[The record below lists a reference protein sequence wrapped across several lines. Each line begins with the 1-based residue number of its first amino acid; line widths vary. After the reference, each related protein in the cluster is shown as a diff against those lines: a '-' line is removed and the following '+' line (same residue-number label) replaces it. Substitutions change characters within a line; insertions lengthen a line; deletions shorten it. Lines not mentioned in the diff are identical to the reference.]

1 MTQPWREKAQI
12 AVFGDDF
19 GAGQFVFE
27 EFFQRVCRRT
37 DGSIVILAV
46 FGARRR
52 LDEKQKHVRIAILGF
67 LAGIFWLQQQ
77 AELPPTWWWTLALA
91 PLAIVWLFRH
101 RGGPVV
107 QIGRYFLVLVAAVSL
122 GAAWATWRA
131 EIRLA
136 EELPREWEG
145 RDVELVG
152 VVASLP
158 RDIGNGRRFEFD
170 VENVMTPDAV
180 IPSRVSLSWY
190 AEVDRKTGE
199 VAASPLVVPGERWRL
214 TVRLRRPHGTLNPH
228 GFDFEAWALERNIR
242 ATGYIRAKAVN
253 QRETAQVRGFMYRV
267 DRMRMSI
274 RDQMLA
280 ALKDDPY
287 RGVLVALAIG
297 EQSAIPPEQ
306 WKVFWRTGTGHLMSI
321 SGLHITM
328 VASLIYWLAFRL
340 WARRPSLALRLPAQR
355 AAALA
360 GALAALGYA
369 LIAGFSVPTQRT
381 FFMLAAIA
389 IALWLGRGISASRI
403 LAWALLAVLLV
414 DPWAV
419 LAPGF
424 WLSFGAVAMIFY
436 VSTKRTGKPGAISA
450 AVKTQIAVTLGL
462 LPMTLALFQE
472 VSLISPIANA
482 FAIPLVSLVVV
493 PITLAGALLG
503 EFMPADIFLQ
513 IAHLAMQPCYAA
525 LAWLAE
531 LPGAVWQSHAPPLWV
546 AALALIGVMW
556 LLAPRGVPGRAAGLV
571 MAMPL
576 FIVLPVGPKPGEVW
590 LHLLDVGQGLAAV
603 IRTSQHSMVYDTGPK
618 WNPDADSGNRIVVP
632 FLRGEGIRTLDALV
646 ITHADEDHSGGAKS
660 VIDARQPKWVMT
672 SMDAESES
680 LRGAN
685 EVMKCEVGDAWRWDD
700 VVFEILH
707 PATEA
712 YETAGVKT
720 NNLGCTLKITAP
732 GGSIL
737 LTADIEKLAEQQL
750 LTRYRD
756 APDELKAD
764 VMLIP
769 HHGSRTSSTPELL
782 DAVAPKLA
790 LVPVGYRSRFRH
802 PNQEVMQRYAERG
815 IATLRTDY
823 LGAITV
829 KLVPDRKPV
838 ATGYRESMRRYWLD
852 PPLRQ
857 RPAAD
862 P

>member
-1 MTQPWREKAQI
+1 M
-12 AVFGDDF
+12 
-19 GAGQFVFE
+19 
-27 EFFQRVCRRT
+27 
-37 DGSIVILAV
+37 
-46 FGARRR
+46 
-52 LDEKQKHVRIAILGF
+52 RIAILGF

-77 AELPPTWWWTLALA
+77 AALPPIWWWTL
-91 PLAIVWLFRH
+91 PLMAFAVLWLFRQTS
-101 RGGPVV
+101 GAVV
-107 QIGRYFLVLVAAVSL
+107 HLLRFLVIVTSFAAL
-122 GAAWATWRA
+122 GVAWATWRA
-131 EIRLA
+131 DIRLA
-136 EELPREWEG
+136 QELPREWEG

-158 RDIGNGRRFEFD
+158 RAAERGTRFEFD
-170 VENVMTPDAV
+170 IEQVATAGAV
-180 IPSRVSLSWY
+180 IPRRVSLSWY
-190 AEVDRKTGE
+190 AETNRKTE
-199 VAASPLVVPGERWRL
+199 EITPPPLVVPGERWRF
-214 TVRLRRPHGTLNPH
+214 TVRLRRPHGTQNPH

-242 ATGYIRAKAVN
+242 ATGYIRPKGVN
-253 QRETAQVRGFMYRV
+253 QREAAQVRGFMYRI

-274 RDQMLA
+274 RDQMLE
-280 ALKDDPY
+280 ALKDQPY

-328 VASLIYWLAFRL
+328 VASLIYWLAFRF
-340 WARRPSLALRLPAQR
+340 WARVPSLALRLPAQR

-360 GALAALGYA
+360 GALAALSYA

-389 IALWLGRGISASRI
+389 MALWFGRGMTGSRI
-403 LAWALLAVLLV
+403 LSWALLAVLLL

-436 VSTKRTGKPGAISA
+436 VTAKRTGKPGAVSG

-482 FAIPLVSLVVV
+482 FAIPVVSLIVV
-493 PITLAGALLG
+493 PITLFGALLG
-503 EFMPADIFLQ
+503 EFMPADLILQ
-513 IAHLAMQPCYAA
+513 LAHLAMQGCYAA

-546 AALALIGVMW
+546 AGLALIGVVW
-556 LLAPRGVPGRAAGLV
+556 LLAPRGVPMRTAGVV
-571 MAMPL
+571 MMLPL
-576 FIVLPVGPKPGEVW
+576 FIVVPAGPKQGEVW

-603 IRTSQHSMVYDTGPK
+603 VRTAQHSLVYDSGPK

-632 FLRGEGIRTLDALV
+632 FLRGEGIRSLDTLV

-680 LRGAN
+680 LRGAS
-685 EVMKCEVGDAWRWDD
+685 EIMKCEVGDAWRWDD

-707 PATEA
+707 PAA
-712 YETAGVKT
+712 ETFDLPNVKT
-720 NNLGCTLKITAP
+720 NNIGCTLKITAP

-750 LTRYRD
+750 LARYRD

-764 VMLIP
+764 VMLVP

-790 LVPVGYRSRFRH
+790 LVSVGYRSRFRH
-802 PNQEVMQRYAERG
+802 PNTQVMERYAERN
-815 IATLRTDY
+815 IPTLRTDF

-829 KLVPDRKPV
+829 KIAPGEVPT
-838 ATGYRESMRRYWLD
+838 AIGFRESTRRYWLD
-852 PPLRQ
+852 PPLRDGV
-857 RPAAD
+857 AAE